1 MRMFKKLASALVVIL
16 SLNFLPPAQAE
27 NIPASFAFTGAGYGH
42 GVGMSQIGA
51 KARADAGESAT
62 AILKYYYKDVEILP
76 VVDTAT
82 IRVNI
87 GHALKSVTFSTTSVG
102 TSLQIFSGD
111 IQVATVPNKRRFTL
125 NISSD
130 LKSIAGY
137 NTSLLTVRWSGGP
150 TPVITVTESGTTE
163 RFRYGFIQV
172 KVVRGALEVTT
183 SLSVHDEYLLGI
195 SEVSSAWPSAM
206 LEAQTIAS
214 RSYAL
219 SKMGG
224 IKASCDCHLYAH
236 IADQNFV
243 GFAKEAEP
251 RFGRLWREAVLRTV
265 VDSSTG
271 LAILH
276 RGKPIQAYFF
286 SSSGGATQTTADAW
300 GGFTGY
306 TQSVSDSA
314 SVDVKL
320 NPRFASWR
328 ATSTQQLV
336 AQAFGLPNVVA
347 LEVISRN
354 SAGAVTWIKGTSGEG
369 VSQVIRGDTFRSRAK
384 LPSPWFTLVN

>member
-1 MRMFKKLASALVVIL
+1 M
-16 SLNFLPPAQAE
+16 
-27 NIPASFAFTGAGYGH
+27 
-42 GVGMSQIGA
+42 
-51 KARADAGESAT
+51 
-62 AILKYYYKDVEILP
+62 
-76 VVDTAT
+76 
-82 IRVNI
+82 
-87 GHALKSVTFSTTSVG
+87 
-102 TSLQIFSGD
+102 
-111 IQVATVPNKRRFTL
+111 ATVPNKRRFTL

-137 NTSLLTVRWSGGP
+137 NTPLLTVRWSGGP

-354 SAGAVTWIKGTSGEG
+354 SAGAVTWIKGTSSEG